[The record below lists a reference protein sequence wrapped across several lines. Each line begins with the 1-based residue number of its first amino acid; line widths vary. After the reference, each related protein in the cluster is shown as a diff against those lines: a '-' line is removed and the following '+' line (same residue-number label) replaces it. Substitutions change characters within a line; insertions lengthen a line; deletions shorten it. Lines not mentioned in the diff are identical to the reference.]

1 MSKHANPT
9 LIGAFVLGALLLGA
23 TSIILLGGSSWF
35 QTRHQ
40 HILFFEGAAQ
50 GLQVGSPVV
59 FLGVKIGTVKR
70 IQIGLNE
77 ESQRFLVPVTIE
89 VDPQTVQTSTG
100 DQLDLQDH
108 ATFQQL
114 LDRGLRAR
122 LRMQSLLTGQ
132 LYVDLDFYPDKPARF
147 FSKDPKLNEIPT
159 IPTATEELA
168 NKFENFPMDK
178 FLKDLAAIGES
189 LNTVLADQ
197 SVKAIPARLEATLAH
212 LESLSA
218 KLDKNSEQLMGD
230 VRTNLAGLTKAVGAV
245 QKAMLAAEGA
255 AGRVGNAAERIGS
268 AADRIGNTVER
279 VDNNMD
285 RVGSAADRV
294 GTTADRVGEAVN
306 ANSPLVLELTRAS
319 VQVRQT
325 AQTLQNLTSQE
336 SPTKVRLDQAMVE
349 IGRTARA
356 LRLLAESLENQ
367 PESMLRGKRTKE
379 KR

>member
-23 TSIILLGGSSWF
+23 TSIILLGGGSWF
-35 QTRHQ
+35 QQRHQ
-40 HILFFEGAAQ
+40 HILYFEGAAQ

-70 IQIGLNE
+70 IQLGLSE

-100 DQLDLQDH
+100 DQLDLQDR

-132 LYVDLDFYPDKPARF
+132 LYVDLDFYPNKPARF
-147 FSKDPKLNEIPT
+147 FSKDPKLSEIPT
-159 IPTATEELA
+159 ILTTTEELA
-168 NKFENFPMDK
+168 NKYENFPVEK

-189 LNTVLADQ
+189 LNAFLSAEA
-197 SVKAIPARLEATLAH
+197 VKSFPVRLEAVLSH

-218 KLDKNSEQLMGD
+218 KLDKNSEPLLGD
-230 VRTNLAGLTKAVGAV
+230 IRANLAGLTKAVAAV
-245 QKAMLAAEGA
+245 QAALVKAEGA
-255 AGRVGNAAERIGS
+255 AGRVGNAADRIGS
-268 AADRIGNTVER
+268 AADRLGNTVEL
-279 VDNNMD
+279 VGNNME

-306 ANSPLVLELTRAS
+306 ANSPLVQELTRAS

-349 IGRTARA
+349 IARTARA
-356 LRLLAESLENQ
+356 LRLLAESLESQ
-367 PESMLRGKRTKE
+367 PESMLRGKRTQE